1 MLVSIGVSKNAN
13 LGTKRICRACGAR
26 FYDFS
31 KPEPHCPKCG
41 VIFDVNAEPE
51 LAPLPPDEEA
61 AAAAERKASKKK
73 KKPGRR
79 DSDGDSNNDDENE
92 VDEPADP
99 DEPSG
104 PGW

>member
-1 MLVSIGVSKNAN
+1 MSIGVSKNAN

-26 FYDFS
+26 FYDFA
-31 KPEPHCPKCG
+31 KPDPHCPKCG

-51 LAPLPPDEEA
+51 LPPLPPEELA
-61 AAAAERKASKKK
+61 AEAAERKAAKRK
-73 KKPGRR
+73 KKPERR
-79 DSDGDSNNDDENE
+79 GDDNDDDNE
-92 VDEPADP
+92 VNEPADP